1 MGGARVY
8 GPGDCA
14 HRSVERGGPMNRE
27 SVDETLAGLGAA
39 HDRIAAAMFTI
50 DSHPALAYL
59 RGGGLSGLTE
69 TRWAA
74 LQPEVDRLWAQFAVL
89 GDLLERARGLRVQR
103 RPDDADWH

>member
-27 SVDETLAGLGAA
+27 SVDEALAGLGAA

-50 DSHPALAYL
+50 DSHPGLALLRSGGLGGAAPTPGGGAGAGIDQLGAALSVL
-59 RGGGLSGLTE
+59 RGPLVRG
-69 TRWAA
+69 RA
-74 LQPEVDRLWAQFAVL
+74 LP
-89 GDLLERARGLRVQR
+89 
-103 RPDDADWH
+103 

>member
-27 SVDETLAGLGAA
+27 SVDEAPAGLGAA

-50 DSHPALAYL
+50 DRQPWPAPL
-59 RGGGLSGLTE
+59 RSAGLGGG
-69 TRWAA
+69 TRTPWEA
-74 LQPEVDRLWAQFAVL
+74 LGAGVGPLWAHLAVL
-89 GDLLERARGLRVQR
+89 GDLLGRGPAV
-103 RPDDADWH
+103 